1 MKRVLSHAK
10 RLFKNH
16 ELLWILSFCI
26 LNVFALIVFFV
37 FVVISLLYFSDP
49 IEKVNPEKYFTKD
62 ELKKLESGK
71 YDDNEEYLRLQA
83 KVQTF
88 NCPIKLEDGITIW
101 NGSEVTNDAFINNY
115 EIKFKWYH
123 TGEIDFDILRNN
135 IVKTLNR
142 EDEIVQ
148 CIAATNRKMIFRYH
162 IRKTN
167 TIEDIVISAAEL
179 NNKS

>member
-101 NGSEVTNDAFINNY
+101 NGSEVTNDAFINNGRLQVY
-115 EIKFKWYH
+115 PY
-123 TGEIDFDILRNN
+123 FD
-135 IVKTLNR
+135 LNGR
-142 EDEIVQ
+142 RYGIQICAVPP
-148 CIAATNRKMIFRYH
+148 IAIAFT
-162 IRKTN
+162 
-167 TIEDIVISAAEL
+167 
-179 NNKS
+179 